1 MVIQIGEAAFHRDRI
16 KLDESGWSMLP
27 LGVSRF
33 GKERQAMI
41 RLWKV
46 SAISLLALMTFA
58 PLATA
63 KHKVVIYYQ
72 GSSSPGWYQVYA
84 EPQSTPP
91 AYTYNVPSST
101 QQVYVYPAPTL
112 AGGMGQVEIK
122 VPHHDTSIFVDGQF
136 AGTSDHVAK
145 LGLEAGTHNIQ
156 VRDHDGNT
164 VFDENV
170 AVSANQV
177 TELKPHK

>member
-1 MVIQIGEAAFHRDRI
+1 
-16 KLDESGWSMLP
+16 
-27 LGVSRF
+27 
-33 GKERQAMI
+33 MI

-46 SAISLLALMTFA
+46 SAISLLALMTLAPFA
-58 PLATA
+58 LA

-72 GSSSPGWYQVYA
+72 NSSSPGWYQVYT
-84 EPQSTPP
+84 EPQTAPP
-91 AYTYNVPSST
+91 AYTYSVPSST

-112 AGGMGQVEIK
+112 AAGMGQVKIK
-122 VPHHDTSIFVDGQF
+122 VPYHDTSVFVDGQF

-156 VRDHDGNT
+156 LRDRTGNV
-164 VFDENV
+164 VFNENV

-177 TELKPHK
+177 TELKPEK